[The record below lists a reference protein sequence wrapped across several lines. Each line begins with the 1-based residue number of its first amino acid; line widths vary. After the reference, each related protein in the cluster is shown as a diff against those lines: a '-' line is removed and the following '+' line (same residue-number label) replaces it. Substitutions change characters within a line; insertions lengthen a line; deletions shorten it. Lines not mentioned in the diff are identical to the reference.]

1 MLDGPQH
8 TLASPGNHTLYLAV
22 SETQS
27 SSAVGLDPRCCPNN
41 TKDIGVC
48 LVLKPPL
55 PYHSPP
61 RRTTFCLTL
70 KYTASFTVSPKDIR
84 SDGDRDGAGRG
95 PCEAG
100 QRGGGTGR
108 LDRSKPR
115 DSQTTEKTTTRVLPH
130 PPTPNPPSSKIRKR
144 NKEKKICGGNR
155 TGSRVRNC
163 PRRWRP
169 LSTLQRR
176 STRKFPVLSP

>member
-8 TLASPGNHTLYLAV
+8 TLASPGNPTLYLAV
-22 SETQS
+22 SETRS

-84 SDGDRDGAGRG
+84 SDGDRDGAGRD
-95 PCEAG
+95 PARPDREEKE
-100 QRGGGTGR
+100 RGAST
-108 LDRSKPR
+108 DRNR
-115 DSQTTEKTTTRVLPH
+115 GTEKTTTRVLPH